1 MLTLFAQYY
10 VPKDKKRL
18 AEINTCFKKNIE
30 NPLVEKF
37 VIFFE
42 NEADQSFI
50 PNYSKLEKR
59 VHPARLTYRDWLNA
73 TQGLEDGSL
82 SVLINSDIYLT
93 QTLELL
99 SRHASQIE
107 SQKRFIALSR
117 HNPADNGLELN
128 SNPHWTQDV
137 WALVKPKEGFSAS
150 LLQEAG
156 FELGQPGCDNKI
168 AYIFHSHGYR
178 VSNPCAQIVA
188 VHLQA
193 NTDRSYN
200 RKQDKLLGLH
210 AFVYPSDGVTTDS
223 KIELDL
229 LTRSVNEPV
238 EIRVNHWIN
247 DKKSYSLNAPTSIKE
262 SALKEA
268 SNNLTQP
275 AKSSANAVKLNELQ
289 IPKNSLSRSVI
300 DFEKIIPKTMNDA
313 NRRLSDADL
322 IESHL
327 FDLALNK
334 EEVVFSDRFRIY
346 SDDLHY
352 FIYDQ
357 LWPYV
362 KKVRRET
369 LSSQLMN
376 KDNIELFIQCF
387 APTNLSLENIQIG
400 NHLRYQEDILFW
412 QYPCRTEG
420 EASDIHRLLPPFC
433 LEGGEAHVY
442 LPIPWAT
449 FIDKKKFPL
458 AFLGLLGKRIEGIK
472 SCLSQRGIH
481 LRVHTVCQQIHF
493 KRDLP
498 GYLTELGITDL
509 WTSHKQHRED
519 FLDEVRLHSWPL
531 YAVNYQNSERSVG
544 LIKKRLSEKKYLASF
559 VGAHM
564 EHYLNDIRLKLKRFA
579 DLPDFCI
586 EINNQWHFNEVVYE
600 HQVSGKSLDHDDE
613 KAHEILHYNQVLSDS
628 IFSLCPSGAGPN
640 SLRLWE
646 SLAIGSI
653 PVILSDEYELPDI
666 KNLAQ
671 GFGLSWKDAVV
682 IFPEK
687 DIDNLEQYLRSIP
700 NAQREQMSAAGSQ
713 IYSLIEPLTCFGSII
728 K

>member
-30 NPLVEKF
+30 NPLVDKL

-50 PNYSKLEKR
+50 PNYSKLEKI
-59 VHPARLTYRDWLNA
+59 VHPSRLTYHDWLNQ
-73 TQGLEDGSL
+73 TQGLEDGAL
-82 SVLINSDIYLT
+82 SVLVNSDIYLT

-107 SQKRFIALSR
+107 AQKRFIALSR
-117 HNPADNGLELN
+117 HNPTDNGLELN
-128 SNPHWTQDV
+128 TNPHWTQDV

-150 LLQEAG
+150 LLQETG

-178 VSNPCAQIVA
+178 VTNPCAQIIA

-193 NTDRSYN
+193 NTDRSYH

-210 AFVYPSDGVTTDS
+210 AFVYPSDGVIADS

-229 LTRSVNEPV
+229 LTRSLHEPV

-247 DKKSYSLNAPTSIKE
+247 DKKSYSLNAPSSIKE
-262 SALKEA
+262 SALKEE
-268 SNNLTQP
+268 SNNLTEP
-275 AKSSANAVKLNELQ
+275 TGEPVKAVGIVLSDHSQNH
-289 IPKNSLSRSVI
+289 LSRSVI
-300 DFEKIIPKTMNDA
+300 DFERINPKTIDEI
-313 NRRLSDADL
+313 NRRLTDVDL
-322 IESHL
+322 IEAHL
-327 FDLALNK
+327 FDSALYK
-334 EEVVFSDRFRIY
+334 EEVVFSERFRIY
-346 SDDLHY
+346 SDELHY

-362 KKVRRET
+362 KKVRREI
-369 LSSQLMN
+369 LSTQAMN
-376 KDNIELFIQCF
+376 KNNIELFIQCF
-387 APTNLSLENIQIG
+387 APTNLFLENIQIG

-420 EASDIHRLLPPFC
+420 DAADIHRLLPPFW
-433 LEGGEAHVY
+433 LDGGEAHVY

-458 AFLGLLGKRIEGIK
+458 AFLGLLGKRIEGLK
-472 SCLSQRGIH
+472 SYLSAHSIH

-498 GYLTELGITDL
+498 SYLKELSITDF
-509 WTSHKQHRED
+509 WTSHKRHGMD
-519 FLDEVRLHSWPL
+519 FIDEVRLHSWPL
-531 YAVNYQNSERSVG
+531 YAVNYKNSERSVG
-544 LIKKRLSEKKYLASF
+544 LIKKRLSEKRYLASF
-559 VGAHM
+559 VGAYM
-564 EHYLNDIRLKLKRFA
+564 AHYLSDIRLKLQIFSN
-579 DLPDFCI
+579 LPDFCI
-586 EINNQWHFNEVVYE
+586 EIKNQWHFNEVVYE
-600 HQVSGKSLDHDDE
+600 HQVSGKSLDHDE
-613 KAHEILHYNQVLSDS
+613 GKAHEILHYNQVLSDS

-653 PVILSDEYELPDI
+653 PVILSDDYELPNINDLT
-666 KNLAQ
+666 KGLD
-671 GFGLSWKDAVV
+671 LSWKDAV
-682 IFPEK
+682 IIYPEK
-687 DIDNLEQYLRSIP
+687 EIDNLEQYLRSIP
-700 NAQREQMSAAGSQ
+700 DDQREKMSAAGIL
-713 IYSLIEPLTCFGSII
+713 IYGLIEPLTCFGSIT

>member
-30 NPLVEKF
+30 NPLVDKF

-42 NEADQSFI
+42 NEVDQSFI

-59 VHPARLTYRDWLNA
+59 LHPSRLTYRDWLTE
-73 TQGLEDGSL
+73 TQGLEDGAL
-82 SVLINSDIYLT
+82 SVLVNSDIYLT

-99 SRHASQIE
+99 SLHASQIE
-107 SQKRFIALSR
+107 SQKRFIAISR
-117 HNPADNGLELN
+117 HNPTANGLELN
-128 SNPHWTQDV
+128 TNPHWTQDV

-150 LLQEAG
+150 LLQETG

-178 VSNPCAQIVA
+178 VTNPCTQIVA

-193 NTDRSYN
+193 NTERSYH

-210 AFVYPSDGVTTDS
+210 AFVHPSDGVTADS

-229 LTRSVNEPV
+229 LTRSVSEPV

-247 DKKSYSLNAPTSIKE
+247 DKKSYSLNAPASIKE
-262 SALKEA
+262 SALKEV
-268 SNNLTQP
+268 SDNLTQP
-275 AKSSANAVKLNELQ
+275 PKSSADAPKLNELQ
-289 IPKNSLSRSVI
+289 NSQNSLARSVI
-300 DFEKIIPKTMNDA
+300 DFEKITPKTIDEI
-313 NRRLSDADL
+313 NRRLTDVDL
-322 IESHL
+322 IEAHL
-327 FDLALNK
+327 FNLALYK
-334 EEVVFSDRFRIY
+334 EEIVFSERFRIF
-346 SDDLHY
+346 SDELHY

-369 LSSQLMN
+369 LSTQLMN
-376 KDNIELFIQCF
+376 KNNLELFIQCF
-387 APTNLSLENIQIG
+387 APTNLFLENIQIG
-400 NHLRYQEDILFW
+400 NQLRYQEDILFW

-420 EASDIHRLLPPFC
+420 DAADIHRLLPPFW
-433 LEGGEAHVY
+433 LDGGEAHVY

-458 AFLGLLGKRIEGIK
+458 AFLGLLGKRIEGLK
-472 SCLSQRGIH
+472 SYLSVRSIH
-481 LRVHTVCQQIHF
+481 LRVHAVCQQIHF

-498 GYLTELGITDL
+498 SYLKELSITDF
-509 WTSHKQHRED
+509 WTSHKRHGID
-519 FLDEVRLHSWPL
+519 FIGEVRLHSWPL
-531 YAVNYQNSERSVG
+531 YAVNYKNSERSVG
-544 LIKKRLSEKKYLASF
+544 LIKKRLSEKRYLASF
-559 VGAHM
+559 VGAYM
-564 EHYLNDIRLKLKRFA
+564 AHYLSDIRLKLQIFSN
-579 DLPDFCI
+579 LPDFCI
-586 EINNQWHFNEVVYE
+586 EIKNQWHFNEVVYE
-600 HQVSGKSLDHDDE
+600 HQVSGKSLDHDEE
-613 KAHEILHYNQVLSDS
+613 KAHEIVHYNQVLSDS

-653 PVILSDEYELPDI
+653 PVILSDDYELPNI
-666 KNLAQ
+666 NELTKGLN
-671 GFGLSWKDAVV
+671 LSWKDAV
-682 IFPEK
+682 IIYPEK
-687 DIDNLEQYLRSIP
+687 KIDSLEQYLRSIP
-700 NAQREQMSAAGSQ
+700 DAQREKMSAAGIQ
-713 IYSLIEPLTCFGSII
+713 LYGLIEPLTCFGKIA